1 MQIFVFTCVQQIP
14 ICVRC
19 EQFFL
24 CQCKNGHSLI
34 SDLELRRDLLTLWSQ
49 AYSAALQTQW
59 QWIKELCICVEQ
71 HLKDNTAYFQVLS
84 QAFQYNSIQ
93 NDIFNMGL

>member
-1 MQIFVFTCVQQIP
+1 MKIIP

-19 EQFFL
+19 EQKIWYFCASVKTAIVWYQIL
-24 CQCKNGHSLI
+24 NSVVTC
-34 SDLELRRDLLTLWSQ
+34 LTLWSQ

-84 QAFQYNSIQ
+84 QAFQ
-93 NDIFNMGL
+93 